1 MTNDNFLVLSL
12 LCYRWSSFRSHGCYL
27 HMVFSLFFVDYLLSF
42 FFQVVSTPFLFC
54 LVLLIVG
61 SHPCFFFFYIQ
72 VFFLWYPR
80 PMSLY
85 TLGLHL
91 GTHPMLFWTFKPNMI
106 KQHKQL
112 PFLFMCVFW
121 GISLNFI
128 CSHVPMEIFIFYE
141 MKKKGGNKKRV
152 VLHKGRFLYSCVLL
166 KFGNTFD
173 LMPSSAP
180 PLGECTLIGTSPII
194 QTQWNH
200 VICH

>member
-1 MTNDNFLVLSL
+1 MGVICIGFFPYFLLII
-12 LCYRWSSFRSHGCYL
+12 CFH
-27 HMVFSLFFVDYLLSF
+27 F
-42 FFQVVSTPFLFC
+42 FFQVVFTPSLFC

-61 SHPCFFFFYIQ
+61 SHPSFFYFYIQ

-80 PMSLY
+80 PMSRY

-91 GTHPMLFWTFKPNMI
+91 GTHPMLFWTFQPNTI
-106 KQHKQL
+106 EQHKQL

-121 GISLNFI
+121 GISLDFI

-141 MKKKGGNKKRV
+141 MKMKGGNKKRV

-166 KFGNTFD
+166 KFGNTFN

-180 PLGECTLIGTSPII
+180 PSGECTRTWTSP
-194 QTQWNH
+194 TT
-200 VICH
+200 

>member
-1 MTNDNFLVLSL
+1 L
-12 LCYRWSSFRSHGCYL
+12 LIICFH
-27 HMVFSLFFVDYLLSF
+27 F
-42 FFQVVSTPFLFC
+42 FFQVVFTPSLFC

-61 SHPCFFFFYIQ
+61 SHPSFFYFYIQ

-80 PMSLY
+80 PMSRY

-91 GTHPMLFWTFKPNMI
+91 GTHPMLFWTFQPNTI
-106 KQHKQL
+106 EQHKQL

-121 GISLNFI
+121 GISLDFI

-141 MKKKGGNKKRV
+141 MKMKGGNKKRV

-166 KFGNTFD
+166 KFGNTFN

-180 PLGECTLIGTSPII
+180 PSGECTRTWTSP
-194 QTQWNH
+194 TT
-200 VICH
+200 